1 VKKPAWKPINWI
13 DLKNY
18 EHIEEDSPDEVYA
31 WEFLRRNPQYQN
43 DFGEYERTKKFPGY
57 TRYILSSEGQYIS
70 RYEDMLDW
78 YRLSREFINIDPKIA
93 TLPAF
98 VKEDYP
104 RYLQKDDFLGFDAK
118 DDTEEDFL
126 ELRQDEVVVVLST
139 SQNMDNQFDR
149 IKDQLKL
156 KQDKNSAFR
165 RRRDKYL
172 TYLRLLD
179 AVLLGAP
186 EAEILNVLYPKEEK
200 SRTIISKNLTAAIIL
215 RDYNY
220 RKLLAF

>member
-1 VKKPAWKPINWI
+1 MKKPAWKPINWI

-18 EHIEEDSPDEVYA
+18 EHIEEDSPNEVYA

-43 DFGEYERTKKFPGY
+43 DFAEYERTKKFPGY

-98 VKEDYP
+98 IKGDYP
-104 RYLQKDDFLGFDAK
+104 RYLQKDDFSGFDAK

-139 SQNMDNQFDR
+139 SQNLDNQFDR

-186 EAEILNVLYPKEEK
+186 EAEILNVLYPEEEK
-200 SRTIISKNLTAAIIL
+200 FRTIISKNLTAAIIL